1 MIRGLIRWRLE
12 MLTEKESKTNEEVI
26 VLLKK
31 IDQQTSDI
39 TKDIDYLSKQ
49 VGKHDMLLNRF
60 KN

>member
-1 MIRGLIRWRLE
+1 
-12 MLTEKESKTNEEVI
+12 MLTEKESNSNEGVI

-39 TKDIDYLSKQ
+39 TKDIDSLSKQ